1 VWGYLIIKSDE
12 ARNISEEGLDKGGYC
27 DIHFFNLGT
36 GQGTSVLQL
45 VQAFEEV
52 NNIKIPYEIVDRR
65 PGDIAECYADTSKA
79 ERELGWKAKR
89 QVEEMVRDAWRFEKN
104 YKE

>member
-1 VWGYLIIKSDE
+1 MLVIEIFY
-12 ARNISEEGLDKGGYC
+12 
-27 DIHFFNLGT
+27 NLGT

-65 PGDIAECYADTSKA
+65 PGDIASVFASTDKA
-79 ERELGWKAKR
+79 WNELGWKAR
-89 QVEEMVRDAWRFEKN
+89 RGLREMVLDSWRFEQQNK
-104 YKE
+104 

>member
-1 VWGYLIIKSDE
+1 MLY
-12 ARNISEEGLDKGGYC
+12 
-27 DIHFFNLGT
+27 NLGT

-65 PGDIAECYADTSKA
+65 PGDLATVFADVGRAEQ
-79 ERELGWKAKR
+79 ELSWKAR
-89 QVEEMVRDAWRFEKN
+89 RSVRDMVRDSWRFEKV
-104 YKE
+104 YK

>member
-1 VWGYLIIKSDE
+1 MS
-12 ARNISEEGLDKGGYC
+12 YC
-27 DIHFFNLGT
+27 VYNLGT

-65 PGDIAECYADTSKA
+65 PGDLASVFASIDKA
-79 ERELGWKAKR
+79 WNELGWKAR
-89 QVEEMVRDAWRFEKN
+89 RSVRDMVLDSWRFEKN
-104 YKE
+104 YRE